1 MRQCGE
7 DDAKGMVSDI
17 ENVWS
22 VGGREMSRSIREG
35 ICVCVVVVVVVSVVL
50 VVVVALIVAIGVMG
64 MVVLMVVVGI
74 VMLVMVV
81 RVACIR
87 VVVVVGVFCIG
98 VLEVEFVG
106 VVDILVLGAVF
117 MLEVVEGVELVVRC
131 VLRRVLWLV
140 LWWVNGRGYF
150 FCCFSLKSVKMN
162 GLSVGEFLFGMPIW
176 ADSLIL
182 LEGEVPGQ
190 DGRCGYI
197 VGRGGC

>member
-1 MRQCGE
+1 M
-7 DDAKGMVSDI
+7 
-17 ENVWS
+17 
-22 VGGREMSRSIREG
+22 
-35 ICVCVVVVVVVSVVL
+35 
-50 VVVVALIVAIGVMG
+50 
-64 MVVLMVVVGI
+64 
-74 VMLVMVV
+74 
-81 RVACIR
+81 
-87 VVVVVGVFCIG
+87 VVGVLCIG

-117 MLEVVEGVELVVRC
+117 IVEVVEGVELVVRC

-140 LWWVNGRGYF
+140 LWCVNGRGYF

>member
-22 VGGREMSRSIREG
+22 VGGREMSRSIRDG

-74 VMLVMVV
+74 VMLVTVV
-81 RVACIR
+81 RVACIG
-87 VVVVVGVFCIG
+87 VVVVVGVLCIG

-106 VVDILVLGAVF
+106 VVDILVLGAVL
-117 MLEVVEGVELVVRC
+117 MLEGVEGVELVVRC